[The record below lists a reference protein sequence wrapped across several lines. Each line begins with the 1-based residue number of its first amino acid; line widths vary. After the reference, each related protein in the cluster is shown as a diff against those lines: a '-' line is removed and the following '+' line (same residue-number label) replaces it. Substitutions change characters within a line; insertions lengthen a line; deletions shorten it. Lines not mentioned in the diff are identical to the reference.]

1 MNILSAYLETRAR
14 VDEMSADYLYMFT
27 RSKTLSNCEVT
38 NLLTYTSCPAVSG
51 GIDTYSEHFL
61 TGEVLWYYGSGGK
74 LWRINDNR
82 KNEKWQVIN
91 GMYLPGQGSVAYTYD
106 YKSGATTWG
115 TVIIMSGGQKLLL
128 IASEGDKGETI
139 FQQVSGEFPPYPQTL
154 FTPETNIDVEGIGDH
169 GKYLTSPFAPSGAT
183 ANLLVTDYLYAAEKY
198 YEYGNANIPIENI
211 NVVQTYALD
220 DFLGLDEDEEGGVGD
235 RYPNRFLLSYNCQS
249 ETKMYIPV
257 NRENFKGWQNLV
269 AEGKLFQSGDN
280 GLVGIGAGAVVDGH
294 MTEVM
299 ATSGATSWTDLICD
313 ITSLPYVDYIILYG
327 RDGAQALRQIS
338 VNKSYYGTE
347 EEY

>member
-14 VDEMSADYLYMFT
+14 VDEMSADHLYMFT

-38 NLLTYTSCPAVSG
+38 NLLTYVSCPSVSG

-61 TGEVLWYYGSGGK
+61 TGEVLWYYGTGGK
-74 LWRINDNR
+74 LWRINDN
-82 KNEKWQVIN
+82 KANEKWWPVGYQTFEQN
-91 GMYLPGQGSVAYTYD
+91 GVTYAYSYED
-106 YKSGATTWG
+106 GATTYA
-115 TVIIMSGGQKLLL
+115 TLCTNNDDLNIIYL
-128 IASEGDKGETI
+128 ISEELSGETKWQKI
-139 FQQVSGEFPPYPQTL
+139 DPEPVITQY
-154 FTPETNIDVEGIGDH
+154 TPETTVNVEGISGS
-169 GKYLTSPFAPSGAT
+169 GKYLSSPFAPTGAT
-183 ANLLVTDYLYAAEKY
+183 PTILLSDFLRTNGYMYTHTEADMPIETKY
-198 YEYGNANIPIENI
+198 NIPE
-211 NVVQTYALD
+211 YAMN
-220 DFLGLDEDEEGGVGD
+220 DFLGYEEDATGGVGD
-235 RYPNRFLLSYNCQS
+235 RYPYRFLLSYNCQN

-257 NRENFKGWQNLV
+257 NRETFTGWQNLV

-280 GLVGIGAGAVVDGH
+280 GLVGIGAGAVIDGH

-299 ATSGATSWTDLICD
+299 ATSGATSWTDLVCD

-327 RDGAQALRQIS
+327 RDGAQALREIS